1 MLSRR
6 KTPEEVQ
13 AEARLTSYYLFLFWI
28 LSQSWPVLLIG
39 LVLAVMFVEGALA
52 FVAMLV
58 LAIRLGNLE
67 AFVLWVVIFA
77 VFAFIGLWYV
87 ASVRRER
94 RAAMPPPK
102 LPIAEERKKAEAL
115 WKFVPEEKPR
125 EMTRA
130 EKKKIA
136 EFWNDPSA
144 SMSKESHC

>member
-1 MLSRR
+1 MLFRR

-13 AEARLTSYYLFLFWI
+13 AEARLTSYSLFLFWI
-28 LSQSWPVLLIG
+28 LSQIWPILLIG
-39 LVLAVMFVEGALA
+39 LVLVVMFIEGALA
-52 FVAMLV
+52 LVAMPVIGIIEGDLE
-58 LAIRLGNLE
+58 IFILG
-67 AFVLWVVIFA
+67 AVILA

-125 EMTRA
+125 KMTRA

-136 EFWNDPSA
+136 DFWNDPSA